1 MITAQG
7 APNIALIKYWGKRDE
22 KLVLP
27 FNSSLS
33 LTISGDVMHTTTSV
47 MLSDRLAEDVFYL
60 DGKLQDLSCDSEL
73 KERFLIVDEMRKMAK
88 TGDSRIMVVS
98 KNDFPTAGGLAS
110 SASGIATLV
119 FALNKALGLDL
130 SPKELSLIARKGS
143 GSACRSIFGGMVQWR
158 KGKEAD
164 GSDSFSEKIF
174 DANHWPDI
182 IDMILVVSQSEKQV
196 SSRSGMQQTVET
208 NPLFASRPDSAEL
221 RVAKAIEAYRD
232 RDFDSLAGLIMADS
246 NEMHALMLSTIPPL
260 RYLTKTSFEIM
271 DRIEQ
276 LNSEQGKRIAAY
288 SFDAGPNAHIITLK
302 QEQEKVALALQPL
315 LTSGEIQYMKVS
327 PVGGGPKIL
336 DGVSLITD
344 ELKEAHALT
353 EPSGGLSE

>member
-1 MITAQG
+1 
-7 APNIALIKYWGKRDE
+7 
-22 KLVLP
+22 
-27 FNSSLS
+27 
-33 LTISGDVMHTTTSV
+33 
-47 MLSDRLAEDVFYL
+47 
-60 DGKLQDLSCDSEL
+60 
-73 KERFLIVDEMRKMAK
+73 
-88 TGDSRIMVVS
+88 
-98 KNDFPTAGGLAS
+98 
-110 SASGIATLV
+110 
-119 FALNKALGLDL
+119 
-130 SPKELSLIARKGS
+130 
-143 GSACRSIFGGMVQWR
+143 
-158 KGKEAD
+158 
-164 GSDSFSEKIF
+164 
-174 DANHWPDI
+174 
-182 IDMILVVSQSEKQV
+182 
-196 SSRSGMQQTVET
+196 MQQTVET